1 MKKDFMQ
8 AVIFDVPG
16 EPNVLKVGEVAI
28 PVPGDRQVRIKVAA
42 AGINRADTLQRRGKY
57 PPPPGA
63 STILG
68 LEVSGIIDSMGS
80 ECRKWKVGDRVMG
93 LLSGGGYAQFVIMHE
108 DMVMDVPDSLNLIHA
123 AAIPEVFLTA
133 YQSLV
138 WLAHL
143 QRRETILIHA
153 GASGVGTAA
162 IQLALALDA
171 VPIVTASK
179 EKHNLCNQLGARAT
193 IDYKT
198 QDFATAVKAFTG
210 NQGVDVIIDFIGA
223 PYFKKNIEIL
233 RNDGRLILLAAL
245 GGGKVEEFNLLSILS
260 RRISVIGTTLRART
274 NDYQIRLTQE
284 FWKFAKPLF
293 EDGSFRPVI
302 DKILTIDD
310 AAKAHTLLEENK
322 TAGKVLLKITDSSA
336 YHS

>member
-1 MKKDFMQ
+1 
-8 AVIFDVPG
+8 
-16 EPNVLKVGEVAI
+16 
-28 PVPGDRQVRIKVAA
+28 
-42 AGINRADTLQRRGKY
+42 
-57 PPPPGA
+57 
-63 STILG
+63 
-68 LEVSGIIDSMGS
+68 
-80 ECRKWKVGDRVMG
+80 
-93 LLSGGGYAQFVIMHE
+93 
-108 DMVMDVPDSLNLIHA
+108 LI
-123 AAIPEVFLTA
+123 
-133 YQSLV
+133 

-179 EKHNLCNQLGARAT
+179 EKHNLCNHLGARAT

-198 QDFATAVKAFTG
+198 KDFVAEIKEITS
-210 NQGVDVIIDFIGA
+210 NQGVDVIIDFIGG

-233 RNDGRLILLAAL
+233 RNDGRLILLASL
-245 GGGKVEEFNLLSILS
+245 GGGKVEDFNLLNILS

-274 NDYQIRLTQE
+274 SEYQIRLTQE

-293 EDGSFRPVI
+293 EDGTLRPVI

-322 TAGKVLLKITDSSA
+322 TAGKVLLKIDDSLM
-336 YHS
+336 HH

>member
-1 MKKDFMQ
+1 MRKDFMQ
-8 AVIFDVPG
+8 AVIFDIPG
-16 EPNVLKVGEVAI
+16 EPDVLKVGEVAI

-42 AGINRADTLQRRGKY
+42 AGVNRADTLQRRGKY

-63 STILG
+63 SAILG
-68 LEVSGIIDSMGS
+68 LEVSGIVDSVGS

-93 LLSGGGYAQFVIMHE
+93 LLSGGGYAQYVIMHE
-108 DMVMDVPDSLNLIHA
+108 DMVMAVPDSLNLIHA

-143 QRRETILIHA
+143 HSHEIILIHA

-179 EKHNLCNQLGARAT
+179 EKHTLCSQLGARAT
-193 IDYKT
+193 IDYKA
-198 QDFATAVKAFTG
+198 QDFAAAVKAFTG

-223 PYFKKNIEIL
+223 PYFTKNIEIL
-233 RNDGRLILLAAL
+233 RNDGRLILLATM
-245 GGGKVEEFNLLSILS
+245 GGVKVEEFNLLNILYK
-260 RRISVIGTTLRART
+260 RISVMGTTLRAR
-274 NDYQIRLTQE
+274 NSEYQIRLTQE

-293 EDGSFRPVI
+293 VEGFLRPVI

-310 AAKAHTLLEENK
+310 AAKAHALLEENK
-322 TAGKVLLKITDSSA
+322 TAGKILLKMDESLID
-336 YHS
+336 H